1 MKEIEQIKERLAK
14 DNCALES
21 KTLER
26 AVLLPEDVEYKP
38 GERVYPTPEVGL
50 MENPFPPVK
59 KGKKKKKKRS

>member
-14 DNCALES
+14 DNCTLES

-26 AVLLPEDVEYKP
+26 AVLLPAEQDYQP
-38 GERVYPTPEVGL
+38 GIRVYPTPELGL

-59 KGKKKKKKRS
+59 KGKKKKKKRA